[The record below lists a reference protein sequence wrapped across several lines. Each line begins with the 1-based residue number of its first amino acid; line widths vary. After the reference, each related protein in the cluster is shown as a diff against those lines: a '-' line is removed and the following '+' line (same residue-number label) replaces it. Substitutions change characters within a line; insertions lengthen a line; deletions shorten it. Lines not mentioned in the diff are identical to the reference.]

1 MSPVRQEEDTETS
14 PRLST
19 TIDDDHSR
27 PLRADARRNRER
39 LLAAAREAFGELG
52 PDASLDGIAQRAGVG
67 SGTLYRH
74 FPTREDLIRAVYR
87 GEIEGL
93 CARGHEL
100 ASSAAPADALAAW
113 LRLLADMA
121 DRRGLAAALYERVS
135 SDPPSPFFHSA
146 KEMMET
152 TASALLERAQQAGA
166 VRSDVTVSEL
176 LKLTHGIARLSDGP
190 AETQRLLTLVLG
202 GLTPR

>member
-1 MSPVRQEEDTETS
+1 M
-14 PRLST
+14 
-19 TIDDDHSR
+19 
-27 PLRADARRNRER
+27 RADARRNRER
-39 LLAAAREAFGELG
+39 LLDAAREAFGEQG

-74 FPTREDLIRAVYR
+74 FPTREDLMSAVYR

-93 CARGHEL
+93 CARGREL
-100 ASSAAPADALAAW
+100 ASSVSPADALATW

-135 SDPPSPFFHSA
+135 SDPPSPFFRAA

-152 TASALLERAQQAGA
+152 TASALLERAQEAGA
-166 VRSDVTVSEL
+166 IRPDVTVSDL

-190 AETQRLLTLVLG
+190 AETQRLLALVLA
-202 GLTPR
+202 GLGPR